1 MSEQIILFFV
11 EMIRVGTPLLL
22 ATLGEIYA
30 ERAGVMNLGIEGIM
44 VVSALIAFVGLFH
57 TGDPMMGLI
66 MALGVSLLLSL
77 IFAIL
82 VVTLRANQLLSGLAL
97 SMFGLGLSGF
107 LGKPYLGQTAPAG
120 FTIIPIPILSEIP
133 VIGPILF
140 NQYPL
145 VYLSYILVP
154 VMWYVLFKSW
164 FGLYVR
170 SVGEDPA
177 TADVMGINVYLMRY
191 LCIIIGGL
199 LAGLSGA
206 YLTLSYT
213 RMWIEGMSAGRGWI
227 AIALTI
233 FSLWNPLRAVLGSY
247 LFGAIMALQFR
258 LQALEVG
265 ISSELLLATP
275 YLFTIVILVITSQE
289 VIKKKLGAPAALY
302 KPYVREEL
310 IT

>member
-30 ERAGVMNLGIEGIM
+30 ERSGVMNLGIEGIM
-44 VVSALIAFVGLFH
+44 AVSALIAFAGLFH
-57 TGDPMMGLI
+57 TGDPLTGLF
-66 MALGVSLLLSL
+66 MALGVSLLLAL
-77 IFAIL
+77 IFAVL

-97 SMFGLGLSGF
+97 SMFGIGLSGF
-107 LGKPYLGQTAPAG
+107 LGKPYLGQTAPPG
-120 FTIIPIPILSEIP
+120 FTPIPIPILSDIP

-154 VMWYVLFKSW
+154 LMWYILFKSW

-191 LCIIIGGL
+191 ICIIIGGL

-233 FSLWNPLRAVLGSY
+233 FSLWNPVRAVFGSY

-265 ISSELLLATP
+265 ISSELLLAMP

-289 VIKKKLGAPAALY
+289 VIRKKLGAPAALY

-310 IT
+310 LT

>member
-11 EMIRVGTPLLL
+11 EMIRIGTPLLL

-30 ERAGVMNLGIEGIM
+30 ERSGVMNLGIEGIM
-44 VVSALIAFVGLFH
+44 AVSALMAFIGLFH
-57 TGDPMMGLI
+57 TGSPVIGLI
-66 MALGVSLLLSL
+66 MALGVSLLLAL
-77 IFAIL
+77 IFAVL

-97 SMFGLGLSGF
+97 SIFGLGLSGF
-107 LGKPYLGQTAPAG
+107 LGKSYLGQTAPTG
-120 FTIIPIPILSEIP
+120 FTVVPIPILADIP
-133 VIGPILF
+133 IIGQIFF

-145 VYLSYILVP
+145 VYLSYILV
-154 VMWYVLFKSW
+154 VIMWYVLFRSW

-177 TADVMGINVYLMRY
+177 TADVMGINVYLIRY
-191 LCIIIGGL
+191 LCIVIGGL

-233 FSLWNPLRAVLGSY
+233 FSLWNPLRAIMGAY

-265 ISSELLLATP
+265 ISSELLLTTP
-275 YLFTIVILVITSQE
+275 YLFTIIILVATSQE
-289 VIKKKLGAPAALY
+289 VIRKKLGAPAALY
-302 KPYVREEL
+302 KPYAREEFV
-310 IT
+310 T